1 MKKMFLALILL
12 PLLPGPAG
20 AQGNADAGRMAWAG
34 NQLACRNCHGAQGQG
49 GFAPDLAG
57 RQLSPEQFKRA
68 VRQPWGVMPAFID
81 KQISDQTIGDLAAYF
96 GGLPRVAEVGAPRFA
111 TVATSPQAQKYIVES
126 YGCANCHQPELR
138 DPRRVLGGEAADV
151 DFDFF
156 AKRVYTHTE
165 VYTDPVPRMG
175 NFSRARVPESVLRD
189 IYKFIKDDLGLLAP
203 IVASMDAGAAADSNT
218 KYTVTLEN
226 QGTRGKGL
234 AAETVTINL
243 VLPTGTSVVSNT
255 GDGYQGVK
263 KLMVTIPPAPA
274 GRGAAPAGG
283 GAPAPAPAPAPP
295 AAPQQVMADVAVWQ
309 VPSIPAGTK
318 QTFSVTLSGAAVPVA
333 GFRGST
339 VKWLKPELRKALV
352 NLEVRDPRTP
362 DKDDVANVTF
372 PAAGRGGAPAA
383 APTPARGGVS
393 GGAQQ

>member
-12 PLLPGPAG
+12 PLLPGLAA

-34 NQLACRNCHGAQGQG
+34 NQLQCRNCHGAQGQG
-49 GFAPDLAG
+49 GYAPDLAG

-81 KQISDQTIGDLAAYF
+81 KQISDETIADLAAYF

-111 TVATSPQAQKYIVES
+111 TVATSPQGQKYIVES

-203 IVASMDAGAAADSNT
+203 VVASMNAGAAADANT

-243 VLPTGTSVVSNT
+243 VLPTGASVVSNT

-283 GAPAPAPAPAPP
+283 GAPAPAPAPP

-318 QTFSVTLSGAAVPVA
+318 QTYSVTLSGAAVPVA

-383 APTPARGGVS
+383 APAPARGGVT

>member
-12 PLLPGPAG
+12 PLLPGLAA

-49 GFAPDLAG
+49 GYAPDLAG

-81 KQISDQTIGDLAAYF
+81 KQVSDQTIADLSAYF
-96 GGLPRVAEVGAPRFA
+96 AGLPRVAEVGAPRFA
-111 TVATSPQAQKYIVES
+111 TSATAPLSQKYIVES
-126 YGCANCHQPELR
+126 YGCANCHMPELR

-203 IVASMDAGAAADSNT
+203 VVASMDAGAAADANT

-234 AAETVTINL
+234 AAETITINL
-243 VLPTGTSVVSNT
+243 VLPTGATMVSNT
-255 GDGYQGVK
+255 GDGFQGVK

-274 GRGAAPAGG
+274 GRGAAPVGG
-283 GAPAPAPAPAPP
+283 AAPAPAAP
-295 AAPQQVMADVAVWQ
+295 AAPHQVMADVAVWQ
-309 VPSIPAGTK
+309 VPTIPAGAK
-318 QTFSVTLSGAAVPVA
+318 QTYSITLSGAAVPVA

-352 NLEVRDPRTP
+352 NLELRDPRTP

-383 APTPARGGVS
+383 TPAPGRGGAPGVP